1 MCHKNNLVHHQ
12 VTSVGQKVKKNAV
25 EIVEQFIED
34 MKNIGEFA
42 NLEKMDETPCFFD
55 IPRSS
60 TIHKKG
66 IQTVKVKTTG
76 AERLYFT
83 VALTVGVKKTEKG
96 FTLFRLPP
104 LLIFRNLVKAP
115 PGKYHVGKY
124 QVNISSW
131 LRRGRGG
138 GSSEMF
144 HDERNLRESYL
155 EKKVRWV
162 FQYRKIHFVNGL
174 C

>member
-131 LRRGRGG
+131 LRRGGG
-138 GSSEMF
+138 GAVKCSMMKETYVN
-144 HDERNLRESYL
+144 RI
-155 EKKVRWV
+155 W
-162 FQYRKIHFVNGL
+162 KIR
-174 C
+174 

>member
-76 AERLYFT
+76 AEHLRFT
-83 VALTVGVKKTEKG
+83 VALTVGVKETEKG

-104 LLIFRNLVKAP
+104 LSIFKNLVKAP
-115 PGKYHVGKY
+115 PGKYHLGKY

-131 LRRGRGG
+131 LKSRGG
-138 GSSEMF
+138 EG
-144 HDERNLRESYL
+144 
-155 EKKVRWV
+155 
-162 FQYRKIHFVNGL
+162 Q
-174 C
+174 